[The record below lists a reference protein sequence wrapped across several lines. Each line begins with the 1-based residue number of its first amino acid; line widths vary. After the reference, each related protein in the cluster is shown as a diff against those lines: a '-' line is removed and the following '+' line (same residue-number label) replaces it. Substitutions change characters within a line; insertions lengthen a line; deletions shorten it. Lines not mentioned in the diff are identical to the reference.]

1 MRGSR
6 WILGQLRKTGWA
18 VPEWLDEKVLQRIL
32 LAFGCSIVLAA
43 AAGIYILFMGREE
56 VTRIQR
62 PVYGEGS
69 FQESLEMEWTD
80 ENGSR
85 ETKEMIVD
93 VKEKAL
99 TEEEEV
105 KVLQEVKTQLEKVM
119 LGENTSIDMVNQPL
133 NLPEKLEAY
142 PVTISWISSDPS
154 CVDWEGQLKQEIPPQ
169 GKQVCLE
176 ATLSVQDRE
185 ETCRWYVTVFPP
197 ELSEE
202 EQLQK
207 LVEQE
212 NNSDTEE
219 WYYLP
224 AVWNGSRLT
233 WKKNNNETI
242 LGVVFLALVF
252 PVLLVMRERQSAADK
267 KKKERQQMLQD
278 YPEIL
283 SKLTLLL
290 GAGINLRKAIWRIGN
305 DYEKYVKPKEVRKA
319 YEILVEACHEMDRG
333 LGEREV
339 YARMGEKMGL
349 LPYRT
354 LSALL
359 IQHLQKGSRGMEHL
373 LEEEAAKAQ
382 EMRQQQARV
391 LGEQAS
397 TRLLFPMILMLVV
410 VFVLMLVPAW
420 ISFSG

>member
-1 MRGSR
+1 MRVSR

-56 VTRIQR
+56 VIRIQR

-252 PVLLVMRERQSAADK
+252 PVLQVMRERQSAADK

>member
-1 MRGSR
+1 MRVSR
-6 WILGQLRKTGWA
+6 WILGRLRKMGWA

-32 LAFGCSIVLAA
+32 LAFGCSSVLAV

-56 VTRIQR
+56 VIRIQR

-85 ETKEMIVD
+85 ETKEMIVEI
-93 VKEKAL
+93 KEKAL

-105 KVLQEVKTQLEKVM
+105 KVIQEVQTQLEKVM
-119 LGENTSIDMVNQPL
+119 LGENASADMVNQPL
-133 NLPEKLEAY
+133 NLPEKLEGY

-207 LVEQE
+207 LMEQE
-212 NNSDTEE
+212 NNRDTEE

-242 LGVVFLALVF
+242 LGVVFLALIF
-252 PVLLVMRERQSAADK
+252 PVLLVMRERQSAAEK

-283 SKLTLLL
+283 CKLTLLL
-290 GAGINLRKAIWRIGN
+290 GAGVNLRKAIWRIGN

-319 YEILVEACHEMDRG
+319 YEILVDACHEMDRG

-382 EMRQQQARV
+382 EMRRQQARV

>member
-1 MRGSR
+1 MRVSR
-6 WILGQLRKTGWA
+6 WILGRLRKMGWA
-18 VPEWLDEKVLQRIL
+18 VPVWLDEKVLQRIL
-32 LAFGCSIVLAA
+32 LFFGCSSVLAV

-56 VTRIQR
+56 VIRIQR

-69 FQESLEMEWTD
+69 SQESLEMEWTD

-85 ETKEMIVD
+85 ETKEMIVEI
-93 VKEKAL
+93 KEKAL

-105 KVLQEVKTQLEKVM
+105 KVIQEVQTQLEKVM
-119 LGENTSIDMVNQPL
+119 LGENTSADKVNQPL
-133 NLPEKLEAY
+133 NFPEKLEGY

-207 LVEQE
+207 LMEQE
-212 NNSDTEE
+212 NNRDTEE

-224 AVWNGSRLT
+224 AVWNGNRLT

-283 SKLTLLL
+283 CKLTLLL
-290 GAGINLRKAIWRIGN
+290 GAGVNLRKAIWRIGN

>member
-1 MRGSR
+1 MRVSR
-6 WILGQLRKTGWA
+6 WILGRLRKMGWA

-32 LAFGCSIVLAA
+32 LAFGCSSVLAVV
-43 AAGIYILFMGREE
+43 AGIYILFMGREE
-56 VTRIQR
+56 VIRIQR

-69 FQESLEMEWTD
+69 SQEDLEMEWTD
-80 ENGSR
+80 ESGSR
-85 ETKEMIVD
+85 ETKEMIVEI
-93 VKEKAL
+93 KEKAL

-105 KVLQEVKTQLEKVM
+105 KVIQEVQTQLEKVM
-119 LGENTSIDMVNQPL
+119 LGENASADMVNQPL
-133 NLPEKLEAY
+133 NLPEKLEGY

-207 LVEQE
+207 LMEQE
-212 NNSDTEE
+212 NNRDTEE

-242 LGVVFLALVF
+242 LGVVFLALIF

-283 SKLTLLL
+283 CKLTLLL
-290 GAGINLRKAIWRIGN
+290 GAGVNLRKAIWRIGN

-359 IQHLQKGSRGMEHL
+359 IQHLQKGSRGMEQL

>member
-1 MRGSR
+1 MRVSR

-43 AAGIYILFMGREE
+43 AAGIYILFMGGEE

>member
-1 MRGSR
+1 M
-6 WILGQLRKTGWA
+6 
-18 VPEWLDEKVLQRIL
+18 
-32 LAFGCSIVLAA
+32 
-43 AAGIYILFMGREE
+43 
-56 VTRIQR
+56 
-62 PVYGEGS
+62 
-69 FQESLEMEWTD
+69 
-80 ENGSR
+80 
-85 ETKEMIVD
+85 
-93 VKEKAL
+93 
-99 TEEEEV
+99 
-105 KVLQEVKTQLEKVM
+105 
-119 LGENTSIDMVNQPL
+119 
-133 NLPEKLEAY
+133 
-142 PVTISWISSDPS
+142 TISWISSDPS

-207 LVEQE
+207 LMEQE
-212 NNSDTEE
+212 NNRDTEE

-242 LGVVFLALVF
+242 LGVVFLALIF
-252 PVLLVMRERQSAADK
+252 PVLLVMRERQSAAEK

-283 SKLTLLL
+283 CKLTLLL
-290 GAGINLRKAIWRIGN
+290 GAGVNLRKAIWRIGN

-319 YEILVEACHEMDRG
+319 YEILVDACHEMDRG

>member
-1 MRGSR
+1 MRVSR

-32 LAFGCSIVLAA
+32 LAFGCSSVLAA
-43 AAGIYILFMGREE
+43 AAGIYILFMGSEE